1 MWDKCTPQSGRNTM
15 PLSLLQVAISWGLP
29 EEQRKARLG
38 AREFL
43 LLVLPPISCF
53 ISNSFASSFRQ
64 YKFIILDWHF
74 VPVAATV
81 CSTLVHSIHNQ
92 HDCPLS
98 EPRDTPFSEALVSAP
113 WGSPLVIPIP
123 SLFISPSPRGDSWS
137 YSSYSVIPTWSV
149 FNAYCILQYPVN
161 NNIH

>member
-1 MWDKCTPQSGRNTM
+1 M

-98 EPRDTPFSEALVSAP
+98 EPSPPATWHSFLRGPGVSSMGLP
-113 WGSPLVIPIP
+113 SSNSNSISF